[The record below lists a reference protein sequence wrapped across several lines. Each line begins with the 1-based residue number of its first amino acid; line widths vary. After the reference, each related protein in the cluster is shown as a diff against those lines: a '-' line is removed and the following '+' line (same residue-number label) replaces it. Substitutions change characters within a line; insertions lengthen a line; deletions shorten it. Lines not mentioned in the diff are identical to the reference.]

1 MNEGKTNAKDLDVR
15 VRERNLAS
23 GKLDAKTVDRYLA
36 ELPDVA
42 DRAEIVDLVQP
53 ALVASEPDDFE

>member
-23 GKLDAKTVDRYLA
+23 GKLDAKTVERYLA
-36 ELPDVA
+36 ALPDVA
-42 DRAEIVDLVQP
+42 DRAEVVDLVQP
-53 ALVASEPDDFE
+53 ALVASENDDFE

>member
-36 ELPDVA
+36 ELPDVG